1 MAYATLTDL
10 TNCGLPAAALAS
22 LSNDVKTAALED
34 FSAEADTYIGDKY
47 QLPLGTPYDRTL
59 VRAVCHLAAWDLLTI
74 RGYNPSDPT
83 DAVVAGRAQLARE
96 WLVRVANGQ
105 ARLNVVQSAPE
116 SLQPDVYTNTPRGFG
131 DLDNSGGTDDPE
143 VFVGG

>member
-1 MAYATLTDL
+1 MGYATLTDL
-10 TNCGLPAAALAS
+10 SNCGLPAAALAS
-22 LSNDVKTAALED
+22 LSNTVKQAALD
-34 FSAEADTYIGDKY
+34 DYSAEADTYLGDKY

-96 WLVRVANGQ
+96 WLVRVSNGQ

-116 SLQPDVYTNTPRGFG
+116 SLQPDVYTNEPRGFG
-131 DLDNSGGTDDPE
+131 DVGSGGTDDPS
-143 VFVGG
+143 VLVGG